1 MKTLLTLC
9 VVMVVS
15 MTVGYA
21 QTYDPNFLD
30 GTIMFKLTNTPEEG
44 AVYQE
49 DPHDFGLEVSLNDY
63 PELNAVLGGL
73 TITKIDRPSYFTRKP
88 SLENIF
94 RVKFTEF
101 DQIDKIVRDLESI
114 ANVEYAEK
122 EPIYSFNFVPNDTYH
137 NGNDKWYHTLVD
149 SELAWDIS
157 TGSNSIKVAIVDNA
171 VYGGHSD
178 LTTYL
183 ERDVADND
191 NDATPPLDANADFGW
206 SHGTHCAG
214 LATADL
220 NNSIGIASLGGAV
233 ELIGI
238 KTTPNSA
245 TSSGSIWYGYD
256 GVQWA
261 CQNGADVV
269 SMSYGGP
276 NSSNAMQTLI
286 NAYPDVVFLAA
297 AGNDA
302 STTIQYPGAY
312 NNVICVGSVNSND
325 SRSNFSNYNGSTPW
339 VDIAA
344 PGGYSFGG
352 LFSTV
357 YTAGGNSYAQSGGT
371 SMATPFAAGLVGLML
386 SENPT
391 LTPAQIES
399 CLLTT
404 GAVINQDIGP
414 RIDAFAAMQ
423 CVQSTLT
430 GDPLPVFSGT
440 PLAIFEG
447 DNVTFTD
454 LSADGG
460 NAITN
465 WTWSFPGGTPNSFIG
480 QTPPPIQ
487 YNTAGVYD
495 VTLTVT
501 NSQSTQSSTQTAYV
515 NVTTPPYGDWINQ
528 ASGFSTASRGINYIS
543 IADPNIVWATAYDGS
558 GGAAN
563 IQEFTKTTDGGL
575 TWTPG
580 TINIGNSGLG
590 VSMITA
596 VDANTA
602 WLAAYPTGAGQV
614 GGIWKTVDGGA
625 TWNRQNSATYNNAAS
640 FTNVVYFWDAN
651 VGFCQ
656 GDPINGEFELYTT
669 TNGGTTW
676 VPVPGAN
683 IPNPQNGNEFGYT
696 RQIDIS
702 GNNVWFTTS
711 TGRVYHS
718 SDQGLTWSVFNTP
731 VADFGGAVTTGTSA
745 NLSFA
750 DANNGLIIDNA
761 GDVYKTTNGGTTWN
775 QITTTGPVYTNS
787 LCYIE
792 GTNVAFSTGAATG
805 ASGSSYSTDGGLTW
819 NPIDTEQHL
828 FVEFSTP
835 SIGWSGWFNQDAT
848 TNGMWKWNDLSSAM
862 IADFS
867 ASANTTCTN
876 TNVDF
881 TDLTTGSTP
890 TSWTW
895 SFPGATP
902 NTSTQQNPTV
912 QYAAAGTYDVTLT
925 VSDGINQ
932 TTYTET
938 AYIDATEPAAVPSAI
953 TGALSLCENEVEVY
967 SVTND
972 PSVVY
977 NWTLP
982 AGWSGTSNTNSISA
996 TAGATGGTIEV
1007 NAENICGVS
1016 ASSTISVTISAGAP
1030 TASFTETNTGPSY
1043 DFTSTSTGATS
1054 WSWNF
1059 GDGGTSTQENPT
1071 HVYMQNGTFTVE
1083 LIASNGCGA
1092 DTTTIQVTITGVGI
1106 DEVTF
1111 ENVNVYPVP
1120 VNEVLNIE
1128 VTPALL
1134 DRKLEITNVFG
1145 QVVATTTIDAL
1156 NIPMKTEA
1164 FASGVYF
1171 ITIEGLSGSYKF
1183 VKE

>member
-1 MKTLLTLC
+1 
-9 VVMVVS
+9 
-15 MTVGYA
+15 
-21 QTYDPNFLD
+21 
-30 GTIMFKLTNTPEEG
+30 MFELSQTPEVG
-44 AVYQE
+44 VVYQD
-49 DPHDFGLEVSLNDY
+49 DPHDFGLAVSLKDY
-63 PELNAVLGGL
+63 PELKSVLNGL
-73 TITKIDRPSYFTRKP
+73 TITEIDRPSYFTRKP
-88 SLENIF
+88 ELMNVF
-94 RVKFTEF
+94 RLKIAEF
-101 DQIDKIVRDLESI
+101 DQVDEVIRELESI
-114 ANVEYAEK
+114 SNVEYAEK
-122 EPIYSFNFVPNDTYH
+122 EPIYTFNFIPNDTYH
-137 NGNDKWYHTLVD
+137 NGNNKWYHTQVD

-157 TGSNSIKVAIVDNA
+157 TGSNTIKVAIVDNA
-171 VYGGHSD
+171 VFGGHQD
-178 LTTYL
+178 LTTFL

-191 NDATPPLDANADFGW
+191 NNATPPLDANADFGW

-214 LATADL
+214 LATADI
-220 NNSIGIASLGGAV
+220 NNNLGIASIGGDV

-238 KTTPNSA
+238 KATPNSA

-261 CQNGADVV
+261 CQNGANVV
-269 SMSYGGP
+269 SMSYGSP
-276 NSSNAMQTLI
+276 SSSNAMQNLI
-286 NAYPDVVFLAA
+286 NAYPNIVFMAA
-297 AGNDA
+297 AGNDGN
-302 STTIQYPGAY
+302 TTQQYPGAY

-325 SRSNFSNYNGSTPW
+325 NKSNFSNYNGGTNW
-339 VDIAA
+339 VDIGA

-352 LFSTV
+352 LLSTV
-357 YTAGGNSYAQSGGT
+357 YTTGGNSYAQSGGT

-391 LTPAQIES
+391 LTPAQIEA
-399 CLLTT
+399 CLLSS
-404 GAVINQDIGP
+404 GVVINQDIGP

-430 GDPLPVFSGT
+430 GDPLPFFSGT
-440 PLAIFEG
+440 PLSIIEG

-465 WTWSFPGGTPNSFIG
+465 WTWSFPGGTPNSFVG
-480 QTPPPIQ
+480 QTPPVIQ

-495 VTLTVT
+495 VSLTVT
-501 NSQSTQSSTQTAYV
+501 NSQSTQSTTQTGYI
-515 NVTTPPYGDWINQ
+515 NVSVPPYGEWLEQ

-543 IADPNIVWATAYDGS
+543 IADPNTVWGTAYDGS

-580 TINIGNSGLG
+580 NINVGNTGLG
-590 VSMITA
+590 ISMITA
-596 VDANTA
+596 IDANTA
-602 WLAAYPTGAGQV
+602 WLAAYPTAGGQV
-614 GGIWKTVDGGA
+614 GGIWKTTDGGS

-640 FTNVVYFWDAN
+640 FTNVVHFWDAN
-651 VGFCQ
+651 TGFCQ

-676 VPVPGAN
+676 VPVPGGN
-683 IPNPQNGNEFGYT
+683 IPNPNSGNEFGYT

-702 GNNVWFTTS
+702 GNHVWFTTS

-718 SDQGLTWSVFNTP
+718 ADQGLNWNVFNTP
-731 VADFGGAVTTGTSA
+731 IADFGGAVTAGSAA

-750 DANNGLIIDNA
+750 DANNGLIIENT

-775 QITTTGPVYTNS
+775 LVTTTGPVYTNS

-792 GTNVAFSTGAATG
+792 GTNTAFSTGAGTPA
-805 ASGSSYSTDGGLTW
+805 GSSYSTDGGTTW
-819 NPIDTEQHL
+819 TMIDTEQHL

-848 TNGMWKWNDLSSAM
+848 TDGMWKWNDLSSAM
-862 IADFS
+862 TADFS

-876 TNVDF
+876 TNVTF

-902 NTSTQQNPTV
+902 NSSTQQNPTV
-912 QYAAAGTYDVTLT
+912 QYAAAGTYDVTIT
-925 VSDGINQ
+925 VSDGTSQ
-932 TTYTET
+932 TTYTQT
-938 AYIDATEPAAVPSAI
+938 AYIDAVGPATVPGAI
-953 TGALSLCENEVEVY
+953 SGALALCENEVEVY

-972 PSVVY
+972 PAVVY

-982 AGWSGTSNTNSISA
+982 VGWTGTSNTNSISA
-996 TAGATGGTIEV
+996 TSGAAGGTIEV
-1007 NAENICGVS
+1007 TAENICGVS
-1016 ASSTISVTISAGAP
+1016 NASSITVTISAGAP

-1043 DFTSTSTGATS
+1043 DFTSTSTDATS
-1054 WSWNF
+1054 WSWDF
-1059 GDGGTSTQENPT
+1059 GDGGASTQENPT
-1071 HVYMQNGTFTVE
+1071 HVYTQNGTFDVV
-1083 LIASNGCGA
+1083 LIASNGCGS
-1092 DTTTIQVTITGVGI
+1092 DTSTVQVTITGVGI
-1106 DEVTF
+1106 EDLTF
-1111 ENVNVYPVP
+1111 DDVNVYPVP
-1120 VNEVLNIE
+1120 VNEFLNIA

-1134 DRKLEITNVFG
+1134 DHQLKIKNVFG
-1145 QVVATTTIDAL
+1145 QVVAVATIDATL
-1156 NIPMKTEA
+1156 LQVKTQS
-1164 FASGVYF
+1164 FASGMYF
-1171 ITIEGLSGSYKF
+1171 ITIEGLPGSHRF